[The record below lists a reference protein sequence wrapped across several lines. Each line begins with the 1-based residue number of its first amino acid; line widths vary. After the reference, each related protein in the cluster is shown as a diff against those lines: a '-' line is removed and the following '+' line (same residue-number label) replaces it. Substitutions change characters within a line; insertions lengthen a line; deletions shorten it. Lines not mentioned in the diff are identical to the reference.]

1 MKTNYEF
8 LKNSNTGELV
18 KKQWFTE
25 SFIKDWP
32 VYFYDHNGILIGENL
47 QLTGFVPISEKK
59 FNRGKRNFINSTK

>member
-25 SFIKDWP
+25 TGITGIP
-32 VYFYDHNGILIGENL
+32 TYFYDAKGRQIGEDL
-47 QLTGFVPISEKK
+47 ELTGFVPIAKKK
-59 FNRGKRNFINSTK
+59 FNREKRKL